1 MTIFERI
8 KKLANKQGKSLQKVS
23 EDLGLSTNYLYRL
36 KTQQPT
42 AEKLA
47 LIADYF
53 HVSVDYLLGRE
64 EDVSW
69 ELWQEVTG
77 FSVKE
82 IRNEIRRMKSA
93 NHILGDKNDLQN
105 VIGQAVA
112 NLSGYGETDR
122 GIIQGIYQGI
132 ITLWSEA
139 SDRYKDPKK
148 LEEVNIGGGK
158 MKIIP
163 ANVDVIYDDLS
174 KEVHDEIYDILAKT
188 RYALNDLKSKCKL

>member
-69 ELWQEVTG
+69 GLWQEVTG
-77 FSVKE
+77 FSV
-82 IRNEIRRMKSA
+82 NEIKNEIKRMKSA

-112 NLSGYGETDR
+112 NLSGHGETDR

-188 RYALNDLKSKCKL
+188 RYALDDLKSKCKL